1 MATDPLRR
9 CPWVPDDP
17 LYRDYHDNEWGAPLH
32 DDRRLFEMLA
42 LEAMQAG
49 LSWNTILRKREAFRA
64 AFDRFEPAIVA
75 AYDDRKVEALLQDAG
90 IVRNRAKIQA
100 VIRNAGAVLE
110 IRREWETFDR
120 YIWQF
125 VGGVPRVNRLETIGD
140 YPARTEQSDAMSRD
154 LKARGMNFVGS
165 TICYAFMQSVG
176 MVNDHTIDCF
186 RYRQLAD
193 VAGGRRHS

>member
-1 MATDPLRR
+1 MADTLRR

-17 LYRDYHDNEWGAPLH
+17 LYRDYHDNEWGVPLH

-49 LSWNTILRKREAFRA
+49 LSWSTILRKREAFRT
-64 AFDRFEPAIVA
+64 AFDRFEPELVA
-75 AYDDRKVEALLQDAG
+75 AYDDRKLEDLLQDAG

-100 VIRNAGAVLE
+100 IIRNAGAVLE
-110 IRREWETFDR
+110 TRREWETFDR

-125 VGGVPRVNRLETIGD
+125 VGGAPRVNRLEKIAD
-140 YPARTEQSDAMSRD
+140 YPARTEQSDAMSKD
-154 LKARGMNFVGS
+154 LKAKGMTFVGS

-176 MVNDHTIDCF
+176 MVHDHTVDCF
-186 RYRQLAD
+186 RYRPLAA
-193 VAGGRRHS
+193 AGERRHS